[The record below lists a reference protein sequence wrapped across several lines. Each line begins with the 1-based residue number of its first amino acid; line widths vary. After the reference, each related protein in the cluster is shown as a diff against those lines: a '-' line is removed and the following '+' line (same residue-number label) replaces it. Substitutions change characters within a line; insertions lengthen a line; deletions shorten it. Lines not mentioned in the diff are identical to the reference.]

1 MADDTTVM
9 SVTDYDLATEIAK
22 NIADENTAIEG
33 YYALL
38 AFMTEIGAGPEDIAQ
53 VREIISDEKNHR
65 TVLAEMSLKYDGAIP
80 TAED

>member
-1 MADDTTVM
+1 M

-38 AFMTEIGAGPEDIAQ
+38 AFMTEIGADPEDIAQ